1 MVSALA
7 PARCRRTRQ
16 ASRPPPP
23 VAPKWAF
30 SSAGLVALVVGPP
43 KTIYQN
49 SCQSS
54 CPCDGG
60 PSLRTI
66 RSSASTTNQDGATM
80 TARAGHVQ
88 KPTHGLAPELR
99 SPTIVDT
106 GGGASV
112 ELTPSVRGYEHRRQ
126 IAPGLVAPGGFTP
139 PPPPFSSLQTIT
151 FRLTQSLG

>member
-7 PARCRRTRQ
+7 RARCRRKRQ

-112 ELTPSVRGYEHRRQ
+112 HLPPSVCDYEDVRANAQ
-126 IAPGLVAPGGFTP
+126 SLVRADGITRTP
-139 PPPPFSSLQTIT
+139 LIFPSIEEIT
-151 FRLTQSLG
+151 FCLTKSV

>member
-7 PARCRRTRQ
+7 RARCRRKRQ

-106 GGGASV
+106 GGGASGH
-112 ELTPSVRGYEHRRQ
+112 LTLSVCGYEHVRED
-126 IAPGLVAPGGFTP
+126 APGLVRPDGINLTP
-139 PPPPFSSLQTIT
+139 PILSSLEEVT
-151 FRLTQSLG
+151 FRFIQSFV

>member
-7 PARCRRTRQ
+7 RARCRRKRQ

-112 ELTPSVRGYEHRRQ
+112 HLTPAVCDDEHVRA
-126 IAPGLVAPGGFTP
+126 IAQSFVGADGIP
-139 PPPPFSSLQTIT
+139 PPPPHLPSIRRVT
-151 FRLTQSLG
+151 FCL

>member
-7 PARCRRTRQ
+7 RARCRRKRQ

-106 GGGASV
+106 GGGASGH
-112 ELTPSVRGYEHRRQ
+112 LPPSDRDHQHRRGS
-126 IAPGLVAPGGFTP
+126 PHGVGRPGGVT
-139 PPPPFSSLQTIT
+139 
-151 FRLTQSLG
+151 

>member
-7 PARCRRTRQ
+7 PAGCWRKRQ

-30 SSAGLVALVVGPP
+30 SSPGLVALVVGPP

-106 GGGASV
+106 GGG
-112 ELTPSVRGYEHRRQ
+112 TPGHPSPSIPDLQ
-126 IAPGLVAPGGFTP
+126 PAAPHAP
-139 PPPPFSSLQTIT
+139 SL
-151 FRLTQSLG
+151 

>member
-7 PARCRRTRQ
+7 PARCRRKRQ

-99 SPTIVDT
+99 RPPIVDT
-106 GGGASV
+106 GGVASV
-112 ELTPSVRGYEHRRQ
+112 HLTLAVFDYEHGGG
-126 IAPGLVAPGGFTP
+126 IAQSLVGAGGITLTAPILP
-139 PPPPFSSLQTIT
+139 SSGEIT
-151 FRLTQSLG
+151 FLFFHS

>member
-7 PARCRRTRQ
+7 PARCRRKRQ

-106 GGGASV
+106 GGGASGP
-112 ELTPSVRGYEHRRQ
+112 LTPSSCDYQPLRG
-126 IAPGLVAPGGFTP
+126 IAPGLGRAGRLTP
-139 PPPPFSSLQTIT
+139 PPPLLPSID
-151 FRLTQSLG
+151 QST

>member
-7 PARCRRTRQ
+7 PARCWRKRQ

-30 SSAGLVALVVGPP
+30 SSPGLVALVVGPP

-106 GGGASV
+106 GGGAS
-112 ELTPSVRGYEHRRQ
+112 GQ
-126 IAPGLVAPGGFTP
+126 P
-139 PPPPFSSLQTIT
+139 PPSAL
-151 FRLTQSLG
+151 RLEHAREDAARVG

>member
-7 PARCRRTRQ
+7 PARCWRKRQ

-30 SSAGLVALVVGPP
+30 SSPGLVALVVGPP

-106 GGGASV
+106 GGTESVNLNPLNFAS
-112 ELTPSVRGYEHRRQ
+112 EN
-126 IAPGLVAPGGFTP
+126 
-139 PPPPFSSLQTIT
+139 
-151 FRLTQSLG
+151 LG